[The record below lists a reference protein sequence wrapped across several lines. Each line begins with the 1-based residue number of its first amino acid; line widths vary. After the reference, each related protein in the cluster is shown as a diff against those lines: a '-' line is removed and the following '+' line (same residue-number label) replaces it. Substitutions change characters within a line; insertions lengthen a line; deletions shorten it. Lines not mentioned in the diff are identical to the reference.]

1 MQQKMKNRISLLSAA
16 VLLIS
21 ILPGA
26 VGETQARANT
36 PSAVSILSPQPS
48 PVSSSILTEKGTT
61 VRLADWN
68 IAAEPISS
76 PAPAENLTEASKTT
90 DISQTKDEQT
100 TAETQ
105 QEGEEKTEAS
115 DPGEAT
121 QPEIPEPKPTRNI
134 TFTVSDTTAIADDF
148 QLTTDDL
155 LQGTLDVSG
164 GVVTLT
170 LTPTDTA
177 YQSEETQNAAA
188 GIQWHGLSAAFQ
200 VALTRTDSE
209 PAAEITGQVT
219 SLEKANG
226 RLAFLLKGS
235 KSGYTASF
243 TDGSGNPVTGLKYSA
258 DGGKTW
264 QVLWGLP
271 QGRLNIV
278 ADGVVLLELAEET
291 DLQICVAEAE
301 SLSEIVPPPDAELN
315 HSPFVLTKAEDS
327 GSITVGSGWQ
337 GCTVNWDI
345 QMLTR
350 NGEEIVWRSL
360 DTEIPPTVQ
369 KTDGI
374 LTLTLPNEGDPVLA
388 GTYRLILRWLSGEQS
403 VYETTAEFFVSYPL
417 AS

>member
-1 MQQKMKNRISLLSAA
+1 MQQKTKNRICLLSAA

-21 ILPGA
+21 ILPGI
-26 VGETQARANT
+26 VGQTQARANA

-48 PVSSSILTEKGTT
+48 PISSSILTEKGTT

-68 IAAEPISS
+68 IAAEPISD
-76 PAPAENLTEASKTT
+76 PAENLTEG
-90 DISQTKDEQT
+90 
-100 TAETQ
+100 
-105 QEGEEKTEAS
+105 EGETEAS

-121 QPEIPEPKPTRNI
+121 QPEIPEPKPTRNF
-134 TFTVSDTTAIADDF
+134 TFTVSDTAAIADDF
-148 QLTTDDL
+148 QLATDDL

-188 GIQWHGLSAAFQ
+188 SLQWHGLSAAFQ

-209 PAAEITGQVT
+209 SAAEMTGPAT

-243 TDGSGNPVTGLKYSA
+243 TDGSGKPVTGLKYST
-258 DGGKTW
+258 DGGETW
-264 QVLWGLP
+264 QALWGLTR
-271 QGRLNIV
+271 GHLDIV
-278 ADGVVLLELAEET
+278 ADGVVLLELSEET

-301 SLSEIVPPPDAELN
+301 SLSEIVQPPDAELN
-315 HSPFVLTKAEDS
+315 YSPFVLAKAEDS
-327 GSITVGSGWQ
+327 GSIAVGNGWQ
-337 GCTVNWDI
+337 GCTVTWDI

-350 NGEEIVWRSL
+350 NGEAIVWRPL
-360 DTEIPPTVQ
+360 DTETPPTIQ

-374 LTLTLPNEGDPVLA
+374 LTVTLPNEGDPVLP
-388 GTYRLILRWLSGEQS
+388 GTYRLILRWLSGEQC